1 VATQRIPD
9 FTGQVMAVNRVAR
22 LLRKVSKTLDEAGV
36 PYAVIGGNAVA
47 AWVATVDDGAVR
59 ATKDVD
65 ILLRRAD
72 LPAAAEALGRVG
84 LDEHEVLGVTM
95 FLDRKQP
102 NPKTG
107 AHVIFAGEKVRLSS
121 LYAAP
126 DVVDAVRSQ
135 SGFLVIG
142 LPALVAMKLESY
154 RRVDQ
159 VHIEDLLSLG
169 LIGDDLNAKLP
180 ADLRERLRQVESTM
194 E

>member
-1 VATQRIPD
+1 
-9 FTGQVMAVNRVAR
+9 MAVNHVER
-22 LLRKVSKTLDEAGV
+22 LLHKVSKALDRAGL

-47 AWVATVDDGAVR
+47 AWVAAVDDGAVR

-65 ILLRRAD
+65 FLLRRAD

-95 FLDRKQP
+95 FLDRERP

-107 AHVIFAGEKVRLSS
+107 AHVIFAGEKVRISS
-121 LYAAP
+121 LYPAP
-126 DVVDAVRSQ
+126 DVVEAVRSQ
-135 SGFLVIG
+135 SGFLVLD

-159 VHIEDLLSLG
+159 VHIEDLLSLA
-169 LIGDDLNAKLP
+169 LIRDDLIEKLP
-180 ADLRERLRQVESTM
+180 EELQKRLRQIQSTM

>member
-1 VATQRIPD
+1 LIPRIPD
-9 FTGQVMAVNRVAR
+9 FRGQVMAVNHVER
-22 LLRKVSKTLDEAGV
+22 LLHKVSKALDRAGL

-47 AWVATVDDGAVR
+47 AWVAAVDDGAVR

-65 ILLRRAD
+65 FLLRRAD

-95 FLDRKQP
+95 FLDRERP

-107 AHVIFAGEKVRLSS
+107 AHVIFAGEKVRISS
-121 LYAAP
+121 LYPAP
-126 DVVDAVRSQ
+126 DVVEAVRSQ
-135 SGFLVIG
+135 SGFLVLD

-159 VHIEDLLSLG
+159 VHIEDLLSLA
-169 LIGDDLNAKLP
+169 LIRDDLIEKLP
-180 ADLRERLRQVESTM
+180 EELQKRLRQIQSTM